1 MVEDAHGD
9 LLVLVYFLAKAF
21 YELFFAG
28 KWIQDWDVHNFHID
42 EPTRKLESLH
52 HHFIRA
58 TEAYH
63 NILSL

>member
-1 MVEDAHGD
+1 MVENAHGD
-9 LLVLVYFLAKAF
+9 LLMLAYFLAKAF

-28 KWIQDWDVHNFHID
+28 KWIQDWDVHYVQIN
-42 EPTRKLESLH
+42 EPTRKLKSLH